1 MKKIWKWIL
10 VIVLTPFILFT
21 IITLLFYF
29 PPFQNWVAN
38 KVASVASEKTGM
50 EISVGHVS
58 LEFPLDLAVENFKM
72 IEQNDSLPQVKDTVT
87 DASKLVARIQLLP
100 LLKSQVEVDE
110 LRLQQVKLNTTHFI
124 PDVRIKGVVGE
135 LSLVSHNIDLTKE
148 TLRLNDAQLL
158 NSQLNVV
165 LSDTVPPDTT
175 PSKNFWKLFID
186 QVHVQKSGVTV
197 HMPGDTIQVKAYL
210 VDALA
215 QKGFL
220 DLKKSIY
227 QVGQLDVQDGHVQY
241 DNRFKVH
248 TQGLDVNH
256 IDLNNLQLGV
266 DSFYYQAPLLRLK
279 MRKASFREKSGIIL
293 SKFTGPL
300 MLDSTKILLPELE
313 LRTPESSL
321 QANVALD
328 LNTFDDK
335 NPGKLHAIVHGTF
348 GKQDLMRFMGSM
360 PVAFRKG
367 YPNELLTING
377 TVDGNMK
384 KVNLYGLN
392 IKLPSAFNIQTTGW
406 LKRLDNIDRLQA
418 HLQLDAK
425 TYRMGFVTNMLDK
438 SLTSILNIP
447 YGIHINGLF
456 DMASKQIST
465 RFIAKQGGGS
475 VNADA
480 AISLKTMTYR
490 ANLRASR
497 FPVQHFIPNQGL
509 HPFTG
514 YITARGSGTEF
525 LSPRTRLYAK
535 ATVQKFQYGGY
546 NLDHINAVAHLGNGK
561 IHADI
566 NSKNNLLDGIISL
579 DALLNLKHI
588 KGTFTADIRKADL
601 YHLHLVKSP
610 LVTSLCGH
618 VDLST
623 NLKDYYQ
630 VQGLVSDITFREGKK
645 SLRPDDI
652 VMDVLTRRDTTHAVI
667 DCGDFHLNMNAQG
680 GYQRLMNLGNR
691 LMVEAQRQ
699 LKNRTI
705 DQLRLRRQLPYAHIY
720 LKSGKE
726 NFFIKALS
734 RYGYKFKM
742 ADIQLESSPI
752 LGLNGNL
759 AIDSLI
765 ADSVQLDT
773 LRLALRSDS
782 STIYYEGM
790 VRNGPT
796 NPQYVFKAL
805 FDGRINTTG
814 TSLVAKIFD
823 RDNRLGFD
831 LGLNASMEHKGIK
844 VSIFGD
850 DPVLGYKKFGYN
862 SDNYVFL
869 GDDRRLSANMVLK
882 SDDGMGIQ
890 LYTDDENSEALQDL
904 TVGITKLDLHNLL
917 AVIPYMPDIS
927 GIANG
932 DFHIIQT
939 KDKLSVSS
947 SVTVDQ
953 MSYEHCSMGNVGT
966 EFVYMPKADGTHVVD
981 GILLSEGNEVGILK
995 GSYQSMGEGY
1005 LDAELTMDRL
1015 PVSMI
1020 NGFIPERI
1028 VGLRGYGDG
1037 SLSIK
1042 GSLSRP
1048 DVNGEIY
1055 LDSCYLYSDPY
1066 GVEMRFANDPVRIV
1080 GSNLLFENFEMFA
1093 NNNNSLNISGN
1104 LDFSNLD
1111 RMMMDVRMRAENLQL
1126 INAKENV
1133 RSMAYGKAFVNFY
1146 GMMNGPVSN
1155 LKMRGKLD
1163 VLGNTDMTYVLKES
1177 ELATDNQMDDL
1188 IKFTNFKDSIPETVE
1203 KPKLEGLDMSMS
1215 ISVDE
1220 SAHIHCTLNEDKTNY
1235 IDLQGGGDLRMS
1247 YNPIDEL
1254 TLTGRYTLNSGE
1266 MKYSLPVI
1274 PLKTFHIQEGSFI
1287 EFTGDVMNPTLN
1299 ITATENVKSNV
1310 ASSSGDEHTVDFI
1323 CGVKLTKT
1331 LAKPGVQFIIE
1342 APNDMTVQDELNTLT
1357 EEGRSKVAITMLA
1370 SGMYLS
1376 DGNTTSF
1383 SMNSALTSF
1392 LNSQI
1397 NNITGTALRSMGL
1410 DLGMSVDNTT
1420 NSAGL
1425 VHTDYSFKFSKRF
1438 LNNRL
1443 SVIVGGKV
1451 STGANMDQSGSQNNF
1466 FDDVELQYRLG
1477 TASSKYVTLF
1487 YKNNVYDWLEGQIG
1501 EYGVGFL
1508 WRRKLNS
1515 FKDLLRFKS
1524 EPNTNMMMP
1533 NRKDTVKIKL
1543 DNHEAK

>member
-1 MKKIWKWIL
+1 
-10 VIVLTPFILFT
+10 
-21 IITLLFYF
+21 
-29 PPFQNWVAN
+29 
-38 KVASVASEKTGM
+38 
-50 EISVGHVS
+50 
-58 LEFPLDLAVENFKM
+58 
-72 IEQNDSLPQVKDTVT
+72 
-87 DASKLVARIQLLP
+87 
-100 LLKSQVEVDE
+100 
-110 LRLQQVKLNTTHFI
+110 
-124 PDVRIKGVVGE
+124 
-135 LSLVSHNIDLTKE
+135 
-148 TLRLNDAQLL
+148 
-158 NSQLNVV
+158 
-165 LSDTVPPDTT
+165 
-175 PSKNFWKLFID
+175 
-186 QVHVQKSGVTV
+186 
-197 HMPGDTIQVKAYL
+197 
-210 VDALA
+210 
-215 QKGFL
+215 
-220 DLKKSIY
+220 
-227 QVGQLDVQDGHVQY
+227 
-241 DNRFKVH
+241 
-248 TQGLDVNH
+248 
-256 IDLNNLQLGV
+256 
-266 DSFYYQAPLLRLK
+266 
-279 MRKASFREKSGIIL
+279 
-293 SKFTGPL
+293 
-300 MLDSTKILLPELE
+300 
-313 LRTPESSL
+313 
-321 QANVALD
+321 
-328 LNTFDDK
+328 
-335 NPGKLHAIVHGTF
+335 
-348 GKQDLMRFMGSM
+348 
-360 PVAFRKG
+360 
-367 YPNELLTING
+367 
-377 TVDGNMK
+377 
-384 KVNLYGLN
+384 
-392 IKLPSAFNIQTTGW
+392 
-406 LKRLDNIDRLQA
+406 
-418 HLQLDAK
+418 
-425 TYRMGFVTNMLDK
+425 
-438 SLTSILNIP
+438 
-447 YGIHINGLF
+447 
-456 DMASKQIST
+456 
-465 RFIAKQGGGS
+465 
-475 VNADA
+475 
-480 AISLKTMTYR
+480 
-490 ANLRASR
+490 
-497 FPVQHFIPNQGL
+497 
-509 HPFTG
+509 
-514 YITARGSGTEF
+514 
-525 LSPRTRLYAK
+525 
-535 ATVQKFQYGGY
+535 
-546 NLDHINAVAHLGNGK
+546 
-561 IHADI
+561 
-566 NSKNNLLDGIISL
+566 
-579 DALLNLKHI
+579 
-588 KGTFTADIRKADL
+588 
-601 YHLHLVKSP
+601 
-610 LVTSLCGH
+610 
-618 VDLST
+618 
-623 NLKDYYQ
+623 
-630 VQGLVSDITFREGKK
+630 
-645 SLRPDDI
+645 
-652 VMDVLTRRDTTHAVI
+652 
-667 DCGDFHLNMNAQG
+667 
-680 GYQRLMNLGNR
+680 
-691 LMVEAQRQ
+691 
-699 LKNRTI
+699 
-705 DQLRLRRQLPYAHIY
+705 
-720 LKSGKE
+720 
-726 NFFIKALS
+726 
-734 RYGYKFKM
+734 
-742 ADIQLESSPI
+742 
-752 LGLNGNL
+752 
-759 AIDSLI
+759 
-765 ADSVQLDT
+765 
-773 LRLALRSDS
+773 
-782 STIYYEGM
+782 
-790 VRNGPT
+790 
-796 NPQYVFKAL
+796 
-805 FDGRINTTG
+805 
-814 TSLVAKIFD
+814 
-823 RDNRLGFD
+823 
-831 LGLNASMEHKGIK
+831 
-844 VSIFGD
+844 
-850 DPVLGYKKFGYN
+850 
-862 SDNYVFL
+862 
-869 GDDRRLSANMVLK
+869 
-882 SDDGMGIQ
+882 
-890 LYTDDENSEALQDL
+890 
-904 TVGITKLDLHNLL
+904 
-917 AVIPYMPDIS
+917 
-927 GIANG
+927 
-932 DFHIIQT
+932 
-939 KDKLSVSS
+939 
-947 SVTVDQ
+947 
-953 MSYEHCSMGNVGT
+953 
-966 EFVYMPKADGTHVVD
+966 
-981 GILLSEGNEVGILK
+981 
-995 GSYQSMGEGY
+995 
-1005 LDAELTMDRL
+1005 MDRL

-1425 VHTDYSFKFSKRF
+1425 VHTDYSFQFSKRF